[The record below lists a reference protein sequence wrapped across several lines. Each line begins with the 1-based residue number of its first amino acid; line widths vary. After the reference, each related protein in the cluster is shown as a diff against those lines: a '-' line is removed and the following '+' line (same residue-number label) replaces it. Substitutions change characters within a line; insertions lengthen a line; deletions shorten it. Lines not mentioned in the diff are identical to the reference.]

1 MENLYKT
8 VPYVQLFRMDLGFAV
23 SSTLPIG
30 MSAKYLDYVREQ
42 SVDGGIP

>member
-1 MENLYKT
+1 MENLYQT
-8 VPYVQLFRMDLGFAV
+8 VSFVQLLRMD
-23 SSTLPIG
+23 LPIG